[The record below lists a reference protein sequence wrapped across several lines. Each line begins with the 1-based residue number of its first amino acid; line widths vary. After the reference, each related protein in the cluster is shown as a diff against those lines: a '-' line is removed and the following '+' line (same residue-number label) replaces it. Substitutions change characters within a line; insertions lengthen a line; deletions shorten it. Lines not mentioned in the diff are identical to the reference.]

1 MSNNSAADALKSRAG
16 IRPQA
21 VAGLKGLVR
30 GARAALMP
38 ARMAIG
44 RLRLLS
50 PLPLR
55 FSGAYASHAQAL
67 SAPAAGR
74 LAGYDHDE
82 IAEVSFDKMCQVVL
96 WDYPVLFWLER
107 LLPQIDCLVDAG
119 GHMGTKFRAFR
130 PLLPIDGK
138 IDWIVYDLPAIVRA
152 GKARATREGLSG
164 LSFTDDLATVEG
176 ADLFLASGLLQY
188 LDVPMS
194 DLLRRL
200 PSLPRHLLINKL
212 AVRDGETVVTLE
224 RIGKAMVP
232 YQIRNR
238 QNFMAELASL
248 GYRVVD
254 SWTIPS
260 LSHVIDTHP
269 ELGASQSMGLYLRLD

>member
-1 MSNNSAADALKSRAG
+1 MSDNSAANILKPRE
-16 IRPQA
+16 
-21 VAGLKGLVR
+21 
-30 GARAALMP
+30 GARPHGLASLKKLARGTLMP
-38 ARMAIG
+38 ARMVMG
-44 RLRLLS
+44 RLKLLS
-50 PLPLR
+50 PLPRR
-55 FSGAYASHAQAL
+55 FSGAYATHAQAL
-67 SAPAAGR
+67 SSPAAGR

-82 IAEVSFDKMCQVVL
+82 VAEVSFEKMCQVMV

-107 LLPQIDCLVDAG
+107 LLPQIGHLIDAG

-130 PLLPIDGK
+130 PLLPLDGNVN
-138 IDWIVYDLPAIVRA
+138 WIVYDLPAIVRA
-152 GKARATREGLSG
+152 GRIRAANDGLSG
-164 LSFTDDLATVEG
+164 LTFTDDLASVER

-188 LDVPMS
+188 LDVPLS
-194 DLLRRL
+194 ELLRRL
-200 PSLPRHLLINKL
+200 PALPRHLLINKL

-238 QNFMAELASL
+238 QNFMAELAGL
-248 GYRVVD
+248 GYRTVD

-269 ELGASQSMGLYLRLD
+269 ELGASQSVGLYLRLD

>member
-1 MSNNSAADALKSRAG
+1 MGDNSTADVLKSRAG

-21 VAGLKGLVR
+21 VANLKSLMR
-30 GARAALMP
+30 GARTALMP
-38 ARMAIG
+38 ARMVMG
-44 RLRLLS
+44 RLKLLS
-50 PLPLR
+50 PLPRR
-55 FSGAYASHAQAL
+55 FSGAYTSHAQAL
-67 SAPAAGR
+67 SSPAAGR

-82 IAEVSFDKMCQVVL
+82 VAEVSFEKMCQVMV

-107 LLPQIDCLVDAG
+107 LLPQIGCLVDAG

-130 PLLPIDGK
+130 PLLPLDGEVN
-138 IDWIVYDLPAIVRA
+138 WIVYDLPAIVRA
-152 GKARATREGLSG
+152 GRVRAARDGLNG
-164 LSFTDDLATVEG
+164 LTFTDDLKTVEG

-188 LDVPMS
+188 LDVPLS
-194 DLLRRL
+194 KLLQRL
-200 PSLPRHLLINKL
+200 PSLPRHLIINKL
-212 AVRDGETVVTLE
+212 AVREGETVVTLE
-224 RIGKAMVP
+224 RIGMAMVP

-238 QNFMAELASL
+238 QNFMAELAGL

-254 SWTIPS
+254 SWSIPS